1 MVAFH
6 LLGIAFKAEIKRCG
20 LFFFSSLY
28 PMYSN
33 LSTFSYFFFCFIIN
47 WRRKKNRFSVYL
59 NGAAS
64 IVKLFY
70 LMQSITCMA
79 CGFRFRCGAIYKCPQ
94 RKTTRHKFFAQEIKN
109 QKRAT
114 ERTREKIRCHRIKY
128 CECVHC
134 ALCLTQTLMM

>member
-20 LFFFSSLY
+20 LFFFLLFTQSIQISL
-28 PMYSN
+28 
-33 LSTFSYFFFCFIIN
+33 LFLTFFLFHYQLEE
-47 WRRKKNRFSVYL
+47 KKNRFSVYL

-114 ERTREKIRCHRIKY
+114 ERTREEKTDAIESNTVNAFI
-128 CECVHC
+128 VHC
-134 ALCLTQTLMM
+134 A